1 MGERDD
7 WMIIQELAVK
17 YIQKAERVFTQL
29 RINRDSVLP
38 DTEKLRYV
46 IEEAKRYFEDAKY
59 YLDEKKYE
67 TSLASISYCEGL
79 LDAARMLGFIEF
91 SW

>member
-1 MGERDD
+1 MGEGDD

-17 YIQKAERVFTQL
+17 YIQKAEKVFTQL
-29 RINRDSVLP
+29 KIDKKSGP
-38 DTEKLRYV
+38 HDTEKLRYV
-46 IEEAKRYFEDAKY
+46 LEEAKRYFNDAKY

-79 LDAARMLGFIEF
+79 LDAARMLGYIEF